1 MWIRR
6 GVGVPSFSFPLRWEI
21 GSLLQNPNPPRQW
34 CWCVRDWVV
43 RLTRRPTTRA
53 TAAPP
58 RDKHTTPTRSPL
70 RRERRSPARRHGRG
84 QAPPPTS
91 CSRSRAPHPA
101 LGLPVCRRLQHGWR
115 RYEDEAMGEHGRRN
129 REMELG
135 PHVACWALG
144 SGPLGPK
151 SPGDQRG
158 AVQASTSSEYRIV

>member
-58 RDKHTTPTRSPL
+58 RDKHTTPTRSPPPP
-70 RRERRSPARRHGRG
+70 RTPISARRHRRG
-84 QAPPPTS
+84 HAPGLGL
-91 CSRSRAPHPA
+91 RI
-101 LGLPVCRRLQHGWR
+101 GLPVCRRLQHGWR